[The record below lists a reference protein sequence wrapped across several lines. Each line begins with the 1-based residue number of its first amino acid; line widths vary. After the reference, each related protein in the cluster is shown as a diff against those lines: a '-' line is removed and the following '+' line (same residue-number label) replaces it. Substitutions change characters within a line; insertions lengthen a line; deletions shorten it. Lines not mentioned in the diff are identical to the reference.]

1 MRRIMRVG
9 PLLGL
14 ALLAS
19 CAPGRLRTASGAP
32 AALGVLVQ
40 ATAGRCTTVL
50 AGTSTQRI
58 CLLPSGSEGAAD
70 SDSAV
75 TAPVEDAAAQPQ

>member
-1 MRRIMRVG
+1 MRRILRIG
-9 PLLGL
+9 PPLGL

-32 AALGVLVQ
+32 AAVGVLVQ

-50 AGTSTQRI
+50 AGTSTQRV
-58 CLLPSGSEGAAD
+58 CLPASGSEGAAA
-70 SDSAV
+70 SDSAGMA
-75 TAPVEDAAAQPQ
+75 APQN